1 MNLTLGQIA
10 DILHAEG
17 DFSTTAEAT
26 GYSIDSRTLAAGDL
40 FFAVRGER
48 VDGHDFLEQALANGA
63 VAAVVS
69 QRWLAPPA
77 IDQTKLLRV
86 PDEDNDC
93 VLHAMQQLAQATRR
107 LWAAAGNKRVIGITG
122 SAGKTTT
129 KECLAAVLARR
140 FQVLKT
146 EGNLNNHFGL
156 PLQLLRLQPEHDLAV
171 LEMGMN
177 HAGEIAALARI
188 ADPDWAVISNVAAV
202 HTEFFADGIEGVARA
217 KRELVDAL
225 RPEGL
230 AFLNA
235 DDPRVAAFAQ
245 SRNLPPQHQENTIL
259 YGTAETALVRAVEI
273 EELGLAGTHFLVQA
287 GHPERNNGVREQ
299 HSVRLAL
306 LGRHNILN
314 ALAAISVGLASGIPL
329 RTCCEALEAL
339 RPTEKR
345 GSVVEHNGARLI
357 NDCYNSNPH
366 ALNAMVATLASTPA
380 STPGARRILIAGEML
395 ELGPEAAFLHA
406 ECGRAAAQ
414 AGIDVVIGVRGFGEV
429 LAGAAGDAGATSF
442 FFATPQEAA
451 AWLQAELR
459 PGDLVLLKA
468 SRGVRLE
475 RALEA
480 LAASASASADT
491 ALAGTSASA
500 HP

>member
-1 MNLTLGQIA
+1 MTFTLGQIA
-10 DILHAEG
+10 DLLHAEG
-17 DFSTTAEAT
+17 DFTTAAEAT

-48 VDGHDFLEQALANGA
+48 VDGHDYIETALANGA

-69 QRWLAPPA
+69 QRWLPPPTV
-77 IDQTKLLRV
+77 DQTRLIRV
-86 PDEDNDC
+86 PDEDSDC
-93 VLHAMQQLAQATRR
+93 VLGALQLLAHATRE
-107 LWAAAGNKRVIGITG
+107 LWAASGGKRVVGITG

-129 KECLAAVLARR
+129 KDCIAQVLATR
-140 FQVLKT
+140 FGVLKT

-156 PLQLLRLQPEHDLAV
+156 PLQLLRLQPGHDIAV

-188 ADPDWAVISNVAAV
+188 AEPDWAVISNVAAV
-202 HTEFFADGIEGVARA
+202 HTEFFTAGIEGVALA
-217 KRELVDAL
+217 KKELVDAL
-225 RPEGL
+225 PSNGT

-235 DDPRVAAFAQ
+235 DDPRVARFGLDRTHPEA
-245 SRNLPPQHQENTIL
+245 RNVL
-259 YGTAETALVRAVEI
+259 YGTADTALIRAVEI
-273 EELGLAGTHFLVQA
+273 EELGLAGTRFLVKA
-287 GHPERNNGVREQ
+287 GPEQ
-299 HSVRLAL
+299 HTVHLAL

-314 ALAAISVGLASGIPL
+314 ALAAIGVGLASGIPL

-357 NDCYNSNPH
+357 NDCYNANPL

-380 STPGARRILIAGEML
+380 QRRILVAGEML
-395 ELGPEAAFLHA
+395 ELGPEGPFLHA
-406 ECGRAAAQ
+406 ECGRAAAL
-414 AGIDVVIGVRGFGEV
+414 AGIDVILGVRG
-429 LAGAAGDAGATSF
+429 LARELADGAADAGAHALF
-442 FFATPQEAA
+442 LETPEDAGT
-451 AWLQAELR
+451 WLGDHLR

-480 LAASASASADT
+480 LQPQPTPQTVA
-491 ALAGTSASA
+491 
-500 HP
+500 

>member
-17 DFSTTAEAT
+17 DFPTSALAT

-40 FFAVRGER
+40 FFAVRGDR
-48 VDGHDFLEQALANGA
+48 VDGHDYIEAAIANGA
-63 VAAVVS
+63 IAAVVS
-69 QRWLAPPA
+69 QRWLHEPV
-77 IDQTKLLRV
+77 IDATKLLRV
-86 PDEDNDC
+86 PDEDTDC
-93 VLHAMQQLAQATRR
+93 ILSALQRLAHATRR
-107 LWAAAGNKRVIGITG
+107 LWSAAGGKRVIGITG

-129 KECLAAVLARR
+129 KDCLATVLSTR
-140 FQVLKT
+140 FPVLKT

-156 PLQLLRLQPEHDLAV
+156 PLQLLRLQPGHEVAV

-188 ADPDWAVISNVAAV
+188 AQPDWAVISNVAAV
-202 HTEFFADGIEGVARA
+202 HTEFFPDGIEGVARA
-217 KRELVDAL
+217 KRELIEAL
-225 RPEGL
+225 PPEGL

-235 DDPRVAAFAQ
+235 DDPRVAAFAN
-245 SRNLPPQHQENTIL
+245 RHAPPENTIL
-259 YGTAETALVRAVEI
+259 YGTAETAIVRAVEI
-273 EELGLAGTHFLVQA
+273 EELGLAGTQFLVQA
-287 GHPERNNGVREQ
+287 GRNGQFEQ
-299 HSVRLAL
+299 HSVQLSL

-314 ALAAISVGLASGIPL
+314 ALAAISVGLASGISL
-329 RTCCEALEAL
+329 RTCCEALETL

-345 GSVVEHNGARLI
+345 GSLLEHNGARLI

-366 ALNAMVATLASTPA
+366 ALNAMVATLAATPA
-380 STPGARRILIAGEML
+380 QRRILIAGEML

-414 AGIDVVIGVRGFGEV
+414 SGIDLILGVRG
-429 LAGAAGDAGATSF
+429 LARSLTEAATAAGTEALFLNTPEEAGT
-442 FFATPQEAA
+442 
-451 AWLQAELR
+451 WLRNHLQ

-480 LAASASASADT
+480 LSAEEPAA
-491 ALAGTSASA
+491 AGIRLSNPPA
-500 HP
+500 

>member
-1 MNLTLGQIA
+1 MILTLGQIA

-17 DFSTTAEAT
+17 DFLTTAEAT

-40 FFAVRGER
+40 FFAARGDR
-48 VDGHDFLEQALANGA
+48 VDGHDYVEAALANGA

-69 QRWLAPPA
+69 QRWLSPPTQ
-77 IDQTKLLRV
+77 DGSKLLRV
-86 PDEDNDC
+86 PDEDSDC
-93 VLHAMQQLAQATRR
+93 ILSALQSLAHATRK
-107 LWAAAGNKRVIGITG
+107 LWAEGPARRASKRVIGVTG

-129 KECLAAVLARR
+129 KDCIAQVLSSRIR
-140 FQVLKT
+140 VLKT
-146 EGNLNNHFGL
+146 EGNFNNHFGL
-156 PLQLLRLQPEHDLAV
+156 PLQLLRLQPEHDVAV

-188 ADPDWAVISNVAAV
+188 AEPDWAVVSNVAAA
-202 HTEFFADGIEGVARA
+202 HTEFFEDGIEGVARA

-235 DDPRVAAFAQ
+235 DDPRVSVFAK
-245 SRNLPPQHQENTIL
+245 SRNAPAENTIL
-259 YGTAETALVRAVEI
+259 YGTGGDALVRAVEI
-273 EELGLAGTHFLVQA
+273 EELGLAGTQFLVQA
-287 GHPERNNGVREQ
+287 GYPERFEQ

-329 RTCCEALEAL
+329 RTCCESLEDL

-345 GSVVEHNGARLI
+345 GSVLEHNGARLI

-366 ALNAMVATLASTPA
+366 ALIAMVATLAATPA
-380 STPGARRILIAGEML
+380 KRRILIAGEML
-395 ELGPEAAFLHA
+395 ELGPQGVFLHA

-414 AGIDVVIGVRGFGEV
+414 AGIDVVLGVRGLARE
-429 LAGAAGDAGATSF
+429 LTRSAAEAGAEALFLDTPEEAGG
-442 FFATPQEAA
+442 
-451 AWLQAELR
+451 WLRDHLQ

-475 RALEA
+475 RALEF
-480 LAASASASADT
+480 LAAHTAAGASAGIS
-491 ALAGTSASA
+491 GSA

>member
-1 MNLTLGQIA
+1 MTLTLGQIA

-17 DFSTTAEAT
+17 DFLTTAPAT

-40 FFAVRGER
+40 FFAVHGER
-48 VDGHDFLEQALANGA
+48 VDGHDFIEAALGNGA
-63 VAAVVS
+63 VAAVIS
-69 QRWLAPPA
+69 QRWLRPSSVDPN
-77 IDQTKLLRV
+77 KLLRV
-86 PDEDNDC
+86 PDEDADC
-93 VLHAMQQLAQATRR
+93 VLSAMQRLAHATRR
-107 LWAAAGNKRVIGITG
+107 LWAAGSSEAGSKRVIGITG

-129 KECLAAVLARR
+129 KDCIAQVLSSR
-140 FQVLKT
+140 FRVLKT

-156 PLQLLRLQPEHDLAV
+156 PLQLLRLQPEHDVAV

-188 ADPDWAVISNVAAV
+188 AEPNWAVVSNVAAV

-225 RPEGL
+225 QPAGL

-235 DDPRVAAFAQ
+235 DDLRVRTFAAT
-245 SRNLPPQHQENTIL
+245 RNAPPENTIL
-259 YGTAETALVRAVEI
+259 YGTMEGALVRAAEI
-273 EELGLAGTHFLVQA
+273 EELGLAGTQFLVHA
-287 GHPERNNGVREQ
+287 GHPERFEQ

-329 RTCCEALEAL
+329 RTCCEALEDL

-345 GSVVEHNGARLI
+345 GSVIEHNGARLI

-366 ALNAMVATLASTPA
+366 ALNAMVATLAATA
-380 STPGARRILIAGEML
+380 AQRRILVAGEML
-395 ELGPEAAFLHA
+395 ELGPEGAFLHA

-414 AGIDVVIGVRGFGEV
+414 AGIDIILGVRGLARNLTGSAAE
-429 LAGAAGDAGATSF
+429 AGAEAHFLDTPEEAGA
-442 FFATPQEAA
+442 
-451 AWLQAELR
+451 WLHDHLQ
-459 PGDLVLLKA
+459 PGDVVLLKA

-475 RALEA
+475 RALET
-480 LAASASASADT
+480 LAKGKSTVANAP
-491 ALAGTSASA
+491 AGISGSA

>member
-1 MNLTLGQIA
+1 MRMNLTLGQIA

-17 DFSTTAEAT
+17 DVSATVEAS
-26 GYSIDSRTLAAGDL
+26 GYSIDSRTLSAGDL

-48 VDGHDFLEQALANGA
+48 VDGHDFVETALNNGA

-69 QRWLAPPA
+69 QRWLVPP
-77 IDQTKLLRV
+77 DVDSTKLLRL
-86 PDEDNDC
+86 PDTQSDC
-93 VLHAMQQLAQATRR
+93 VLHALQTLAHATRK

-129 KECLAAVLARR
+129 KECIATVLAARCN
-140 FQVLKT
+140 VLKT
-146 EGNLNNHFGL
+146 EGNFNNHFGL
-156 PLQLLRLQPEHDLAV
+156 PLQLLRLQPHHDVAV

-177 HAGEIAALARI
+177 HAGEITALAQI
-188 ADPDWAVISNVAAV
+188 AEPDWGVVSNVAAV
-202 HTEFFADGIEGVARA
+202 HTEFFEDGIEGVARA
-217 KRELVDAL
+217 KRELIDAL
-225 RPEGL
+225 PPEGL

-235 DDPRVAAFAQ
+235 DDSRVSRFAYT
-245 SRNLPPQHQENTIL
+245 RNAPDTHTIFF
-259 YGTAETALVRAVEI
+259 GTAPFAHVRAAEI
-273 EELGLAGTHFLVQA
+273 EDLGLAGTRFLVQV
-287 GHPERNNGVREQ
+287 GKVEEHNFQQ
-299 HSVRLAL
+299 HSVQLAL

-314 ALAAISVGLASGIPL
+314 ALAAISVGLANGIPL
-329 RTCCEALEAL
+329 RACCNAVETL

-345 GSVVEHNGARLI
+345 GSLAEYNGARLI

-380 STPGARRILIAGEML
+380 QRRILVAGEML

-406 ECGRAAAQ
+406 ECGRAAAL
-414 AGIDVVIGVRGFGEV
+414 AGIDLILGVRGLAQYLTQAAAE
-429 LAGAAGDAGATSF
+429 AGAKTEF
-442 FFATPQEAA
+442 FDTPEAVG
-451 AWLQAELR
+451 AWLRDHLQ

-480 LAASASASADT
+480 LAANEAT
-491 ALAGTSASA
+491 LAR
-500 HP
+500 

>member
-1 MNLTLGQIA
+1 MTFTLGQIA

-17 DFSTTAEAT
+17 DFPTAAEAT

-48 VDGHDFLEQALANGA
+48 VDGHDFVPAALANGA

-69 QRWLAPPA
+69 QRWLAPSSVDA
-77 IDQTKLLRV
+77 TKLLRV
-86 PDEDNDC
+86 PDEDTDC
-93 VLHAMQQLAQATRR
+93 VLGALQKLAHATRR
-107 LWAAAGNKRVIGITG
+107 QWAAHGHKRVIGITG

-129 KECLAAVLARR
+129 KDCVAQVLGTR
-140 FQVLKT
+140 FRVLKT

-156 PLQLLRLQPEHDLAV
+156 PLQLLRLQPEHDIAV

-188 ADPDWAVISNVAAV
+188 AEPDWAVVSNVAAV

-217 KRELVDAL
+217 KKELVDAL
-225 RPEGL
+225 RPDGL

-235 DDPRVAAFAQ
+235 DDNRVAGFARGRGEQ
-245 SRNLPPQHQENTIL
+245 VIF
-259 YGTAETALVRAVEI
+259 YGTAESANVRAVEV
-273 EELGLAGTHFLVQA
+273 EELGLAGTQFLVRA
-287 GHPERNNGVREQ
+287 GRDGRFQQ
-299 HSVRLAL
+299 HSVQLRL

-314 ALAAISVGLASGIPL
+314 ALAAISVGLACGIPL

-339 RPTEKR
+339 RSGEKR
-345 GSVVEHNGARLI
+345 GSVVEIGGARLI

-366 ALNAMVATLASTPA
+366 ALNAMVATLAATPA
-380 STPGARRILIAGEML
+380 QRRILVAGEML
-395 ELGPEAAFLHA
+395 ELGPQSAFLHA

-414 AGIDVVIGVRGFGEV
+414 AGIDLVLGVRG
-429 LAGAAGDAGATSF
+429 LAEHLVHAAAEGDATAQ
-442 FFATPQEAA
+442 FFATPEEAA
-451 AWLQAELR
+451 IWLRAELR
-459 PGDLVLLKA
+459 PGDVVLFKA

-475 RALEA
+475 RALEE
-480 LAASASASADT
+480 LSANAETT
-491 ALAGTSASA
+491 AGQELAGTSPSA
-500 HP
+500 RS

>member
-17 DFSTTAEAT
+17 DFSTTAQAT
-26 GYSIDSRTLAAGDL
+26 GYSIDSRTLSAGDL

-48 VDGHDFLEQALANGA
+48 VDGHDYIEAALANGA

-69 QRWLAPPA
+69 QRWLAPPT
-77 IDQTKLLRV
+77 IDATRLLRV
-86 PDEDNDC
+86 PDEDTDC
-93 VLHAMQQLAQATRR
+93 ILSALQKLAHATRK
-107 LWAAAGNKRVIGITG
+107 LWSKAGNKRVIGVTG

-129 KECLAAVLARR
+129 KDCLATVLSTH
-140 FQVLKT
+140 FHVLKT

-156 PLQLLRLQPEHDLAV
+156 PLQLLRLQPEHQVAV

-188 ADPDWAVISNVAAV
+188 AEPDWAVISNVAAV
-202 HTEFFADGIEGVARA
+202 HTEFFPDGIEGVARA

-225 RPEGL
+225 QPEGL

-235 DDPRVAAFAQ
+235 DDPRVSAFAGT
-245 SRNLPPQHQENTIL
+245 RNAPGDRTVL
-259 YGTAETALVRAVEI
+259 YGTAETAVVRAVEI
-273 EELGLAGTHFLVQA
+273 EELGLAGTHFLVRA
-287 GHPERNNGVREQ
+287 GRDGHFEQ
-299 HSVRLAL
+299 HSVQLAL

-329 RTCCEALEAL
+329 RTCYEVLETL

-345 GSVVEHNGARLI
+345 GSLVEHNGARLI

-366 ALNAMVATLASTPA
+366 ALNAMVATLAATPA
-380 STPGARRILIAGEML
+380 QRRILIAGEML
-395 ELGPEAAFLHA
+395 ELGPDTAFLHA

-414 AGIDVVIGVRGFGEV
+414 AGIDIIIGVRGLAHE
-429 LAGAAGDAGATSF
+429 LTTAAHAAGAESLFLNTPEDAGA
-442 FFATPQEAA
+442 
-451 AWLQAELR
+451 WLRDHLQ
-459 PGDLVLLKA
+459 PGDVVLLKA

-475 RALEA
+475 RALEV
-480 LAASASASADT
+480 LT
-491 ALAGTSASA
+491 TYEPALAGSQIGNPLA
-500 HP
+500 